1 MKKFCFLSTLFLLAM
16 LFNGCVLTPHT
27 DHPVSTYDLQVAA
40 PVIPQDFFII
50 SAVSNQTP
58 ARNKFYYRSGN
69 TVQFDH
75 YRNWVQPPEMLL
87 ERFLLKKFPYRS
99 NGEKNPI
106 EVKLSI
112 IGFEFDLTRSEA
124 VLSLNYTLRNITQK
138 NQGNITIREKFTP
151 TADAMVAAMDKAVA
165 AAAEKLE
172 MELNKFQNQK

>member
-1 MKKFCFLSTLFLLAM
+1 MKKLCSLCSLL
-16 LFNGCVLTPHT
+16 LVLTGCVLTPHS
-27 DHPVSTYDLQVAA
+27 DHPASTYDLQTPAR
-40 PVIPQDFFII
+40 IKTQDFFIL

-58 ARNKFYYRSGN
+58 ARNKFYYRTGN

-87 ERFLLKKFPYRS
+87 ERYLLKKFPYRS

-138 NQGNITIREKFTP
+138 NQGNITIREKFTAN
-151 TADAMVAAMDKAVA
+151 ADAMVTAMDKAVA